1 MTRLR
6 TTKPNSSGSLNQC
19 KSTHKT
25 QPPPNTTTDMYGS
38 NNSPPTFLNPDEAY
52 NCATTTLE
60 LLPPRKKGATTF
72 WQASVSA
79 FCIHKQIFFPK
90 SKRGWKEDSRA
101 CPTHLK
107 NSITTVVVINW

>member
-52 NCATTTLE
+52 NCATTTLGKE
-60 LLPPRKKGATTF
+60 LLLFVMQVYQPFASTSRSFSPNRKGDG
-72 WQASVSA
+72 
-79 FCIHKQIFFPK
+79 
-90 SKRGWKEDSRA
+90 KRTPELVLH
-101 CPTHLK
+101 T
-107 NSITTVVVINW
+107 